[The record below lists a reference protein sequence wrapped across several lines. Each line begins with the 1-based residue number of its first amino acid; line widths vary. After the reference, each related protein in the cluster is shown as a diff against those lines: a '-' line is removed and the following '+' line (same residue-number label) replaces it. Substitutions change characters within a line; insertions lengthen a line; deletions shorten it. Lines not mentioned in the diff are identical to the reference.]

1 MADMTAITALGAAR
15 SRPECGLCGRQRA
28 RARPAGAAQDGK
40 HQRKWE
46 ARRRA
51 RTAEQPPAAASGSSK
66 NRQPQLLVCMYT
78 GNGRGKRRCAC
89 RISLRSTAGGFPG
102 APPLPKGGNHS
113 REGKAQ
119 LPFECKSKTHVTSK
133 ARSPRWRRRR
143 HVALP
148 SGTDISLCVCVCVCY
163 AYGMLSFVVHT
174 AQLRVRHIPHKADV
188 SPMTC
193 DVNMADLWAY
203 WKRIFLAWVEG
214 G

>member
-1 MADMTAITALGAAR
+1 
-15 SRPECGLCGRQRA
+15 
-28 RARPAGAAQDGK
+28 
-40 HQRKWE
+40 
-46 ARRRA
+46 
-51 RTAEQPPAAASGSSK
+51 
-66 NRQPQLLVCMYT
+66 MYT

-214 G
+214 GCEAWMRGNHFSLRHLSGVHTSVSQVRVRRRTGGWEVGCTHSHSHPHTRVSLK